1 MLCKLDIPMRQN
13 DVNSAHEQHLYSIS
27 WDMPDKLREGLNPQ
41 TPSTYELF
49 RFRQFIQGVNAGVLP
64 CHSFPEWDM
73 IRSNENLKD
82 TKFILINI
90 QHDDILEI
98 VVNSKIKNELDEC
111 RTGRNFRE
119 HFYQQYVRSFGFVTR
134 EELVSKITTDHLK
147 VMIKQD
153 YRLVMDHIIPDKIR
167 TGLGNIFEYINLS
180 YDAIPEDF
188 REKTLIVDYTDIVS
202 QEFKALNEIA
212 SFINTTPS
220 DFIKQQWNS
229 YVTNRQIFLD
239 KYDYDLIKEHVF
251 KT

>member
-1 MLCKLDIPMRQN
+1 VGQN

-27 WDMPDKLREGLNPQ
+27 WDMPDKLREGLNLQ

-64 CHSFPEWDM
+64 CHAFPEWDM

-90 QHDDILEI
+90 QHDNILEI

-111 RTGRNFRE
+111 RIGRNFRE

-153 YRLVMDHIIPDKIR
+153 YRLVMGHIIPDKIR

-188 REKTLIVDYTDIVS
+188 REKTLIVNYTDIVS
-202 QEFKALNEIA
+202 PGVDEQLIALDQIA
-212 SFINTTPS
+212 SFTNITPS
-220 DFIKQQWNS
+220 DFIKQQWNN
-229 YVTNRQIFLD
+229 YITNRQIFLD
-239 KYDYDLIKEHVF
+239 KYDYDLVKEYVF
-251 KT
+251 KKT